1 MTAETFYTFK
11 PRDKKGNPYD
21 FEQFKGKVVLVI
33 NTASKCGFTPQYAG
47 LEKLYKSL
55 RADYGDD
62 IQFLGFPCNQFG
74 SQEPGNDDEIQSFCQ
89 INYGVT
95 FPILGKVDVNGDNT
109 DPFYSWL
116 KDQKSGLLGLRRIKW
131 NFEKFLIGR
140 DGHVINRWAS
150 TAKPEALK
158 EPILEALGVKNSS
171 GGGSTAESEA
181 GAKPEPKS
189 DESKPK
195 PDEPESKSEDKVESK
210 IESAAPSTGPDSQS
224 KSNSTTSAVAS
235 KPEDTSSTTE
245 SKPETQA

>member
-11 PRDKKGNPYD
+11 PRDKKGIPYD

-95 FPILGKVDVNGDNT
+95 FPILGKINVNGDNT

-116 KDQKSGLLGLRRIKW
+116 KDQKSGMLGLRRIKW

-158 EPILEALGVKNSS
+158 EPILEALGVKASS
-171 GGGSTAESEA
+171 GADSTAEGEA
-181 GAKPEPKS
+181 DA
-189 DESKPK
+189 KPK
-195 PDEPESKSEDKVESK
+195 PDEPEPKSEDKAESK
-210 IESAAPSTGPDSQS
+210 IDSAATPAGPDSQS
-224 KSNSTTSAVAS
+224 KSNSTTSAAAS
-235 KPEDTSSTTE
+235 KPEDTSSTAE
-245 SKPETQA
+245 SNPETQA